1 MTGNS
6 LSKPLIVV
14 DFKKHRIRIHK
25 NTLQSIGCPE
35 YIFLLVNP
43 EERSLV
49 ILRSDRFN
57 PRAHRISSG
66 SQESIKSVELYSQS
80 LVKTLRN
87 VCSNWQDQKT
97 YRLYG
102 DIIQNEGIVRFYMP
116 SALPVKES
124 ELKEYG
130 GIENR

>member
-1 MTGNS
+1 MTGSS
-6 LSKPLIVV
+6 LNKPLIVV

-25 NTLQSIGCPE
+25 NTLLSIGCPE

-43 EERSLV
+43 QERSLV
-49 ILRSDRFN
+49 ILRSNRFN
-57 PRAHRISSG
+57 PRAHHISSG
-66 SQESIKSVELYSQS
+66 SLKGIKPVELYSQS
-80 LVKTLRN
+80 LVKALHD

-102 DIIQNEGIVRFYMP
+102 NIIPNEGIVHFYMP

-124 ELKEYG
+124 E
-130 GIENR
+130 

>member
-1 MTGNS
+1 MTGSS
-6 LSKPLIVV
+6 LNKPLIVV

-25 NTLQSIGCPE
+25 NTLLSIGCPE

-49 ILRSDRFN
+49 ILRSDCFN
-57 PRAHRISSG
+57 PRAHHISSG
-66 SQESIKSVELYSQS
+66 ALEGIKSVELYSQS
-80 LVKTLRN
+80 LVKTLRD
-87 VCSNWQDQKT
+87 VCSNWQEQKT

-102 DIIQNEGIVRFYMP
+102 DIIPNEGIVRFYMP

-124 ELKEYG
+124 EL
-130 GIENR
+130 

>member
-1 MTGNS
+1 MTES
-6 LSKPLIVV
+6 CMEKPLIVV

-25 NTLQSIGCPE
+25 NTLLSIGSPE

-43 EERSLV
+43 KECTLA

-66 SQESIKSVELYSQS
+66 SLEGGKPVELYSRS
-80 LVKTLRN
+80 LVKTLRD
-87 VCSNWQDQKT
+87 VSSDWQDHKS

-102 DIIQNEGIVRFYMP
+102 DIIPNEGIVRFYI
-116 SALPVKES
+116 SGALPVKGVET
-124 ELKEYG
+124 
-130 GIENR
+130 